1 MEPSP
6 LTQVSRPDTFQPKIV
21 KLYEALFQ
29 LPNADEDHDYEQSEG
44 FWQEFFLLKPDPP
57 SLRRVLQGLNA
68 DQMLHLQAPA
78 QQLFSR
84 AIDRVQ
90 AAKAPSDEI
99 ALDTLT
105 VFLGA
110 VLSKKYTNPSSD
122 ILSVLAGLDDADAVL
137 SDLVAA
143 LDNIIRSGRN
153 IQIRRKAIRVALSI
167 TSGAYS
173 TGLISYF
180 THRDLFPSLMKFVQ
194 DSELSGEISEP
205 FILLGL
211 LTNYNKFE
219 FQNPYRLRLDDFVND
234 VAIKKTVQCVGNT
247 CRDLRDRYVAVQD
260 DTPEAWSI
268 GTALSYVGLGALTGS
283 RPASPA
289 PSPEEAQ
296 SLFTALPGSEAAI
309 LLSAYDFANANKLFC
324 FNLINLP
331 AASKTDIT
339 PFSAF
344 LSLTSYL
351 FQHAHRSARTAL
363 YSHVNLYILQIV
375 IEDPALAKRICSEES
390 KTPVRL
396 CRQRQP
402 YLPVVR
408 TDRVLAAYILD
419 IMIDGI
425 NHNLRRR
432 LDTEYYILCLGVILR
447 IISFLAR
454 SRIRFVYH
462 WSELWRSLLS
472 FIRFLTT
479 YANDIKSLRESS
491 RLVDDTVNLIAL
503 SLSAGESFLPDAAAY
518 DDLFYKLVETGDI
531 LTKFRDAYELSKQSS
546 SNSIETLVSVS
557 RHYHALLEG
566 DEKGKVKSKNLSP
579 REVSKVIKQG
589 YETLSIQAREDLDH
603 WERYR
608 EADHKVVLKKVSRAA
623 VEDAKML
630 VAEK

>member
-6 LTQVSRPDTFQPKIV
+6 LTQVSRPETFQPKIV
-21 KLYEALFQ
+21 QLYEALFQ
-29 LPNADEDHDYEQSEG
+29 SPDPALDDHDDHEHSEG

-57 SLRRVLQGLNA
+57 SLRRVLQSLSA
-68 DQMLHLQAPA
+68 DAMLHLQVPA

-90 AAKAPSDEI
+90 DAKAPSDEI

-137 SDLVAA
+137 SELVAA

-153 IQIRRKAIRVALSI
+153 RLLLMSIQ
-167 TSGAYS
+167 
-173 TGLISYF
+173 
-180 THRDLFPSLMKFVQ
+180 FVQ
-194 DSELSGEISEP
+194 DSESSVEISEP

-211 LTNYNKFE
+211 LANYNKFE

-247 CRDLRDRYVAVQD
+247 CRDLRDKYVSVQD

-289 PSPEEAQ
+289 PTPEEAQ
-296 SLFTALPGSEAAI
+296 SLFTTLPGPEAAI

-339 PFSAF
+339 PFSAY

-363 YSHVNLYILQIV
+363 YTHVNLFILQII
-375 IEDPALAKRICSEES
+375 IEDPALAKRICSDES

-419 IMIDGI
+419 ILVDGI

-432 LDTEYYILCLGVILR
+432 LDTEFYIALYQQYT
-447 IISFLAR
+447 A
-454 SRIRFVYH
+454 YH

-479 YANDIKSLRESS
+479 YANDIKSLRESP
-491 RLVDDTVNLIAL
+491 RLIDDTVNLIAL

-531 LTKFRDAYELSKQSS
+531 LTKFRDAYDLSKQSS
-546 SNSIETLVSVS
+546 SSSIETLISVS
-557 RHYHALLEG
+557 SHYHSLLEG

-608 EADHKVVLKKVSRAA
+608 EADHKVILKKVSRAA
-623 VEDAKML
+623 VEDSKAL

>member
-21 KLYEALFQ
+21 KLYGALFQ
-29 LPNADEDHDYEQSEG
+29 LSNADDEQDHEQSEG

-57 SLRRVLQGLNA
+57 SLRRVLQGLSP
-68 DQMLHLQAPA
+68 DQMLHLQIPA

-84 AIDRVQ
+84 AIDRMQ
-90 AAKAPSDEI
+90 DARAPSDEI

-137 SDLVAA
+137 TELVAA

-194 DSELSGEISEP
+194 DTELSGEISEP

-247 CRDLRDRYVAVQD
+247 CRDLRDKYVAVQD
-260 DTPEAWSI
+260 DTPEAWSF
-268 GTALSYVGLGALTGS
+268 GTALNYVGLGALTGS

-296 SLFTALPGSEAAI
+296 SLFTTLPGPEAAI

-402 YLPVVR
+402 FLPIVR

-419 IMIDGI
+419 MVIDGI

-432 LDTEYYILCLGVILR
+432 LDTEYYMYALDSNFR
-447 IISFLAR
+447 KTA
-454 SRIRFVYH
+454 YH

-472 FIRFLTT
+472 FIRFLAT

-491 RLVDDTVNLIAL
+491 RLIDDTVNLVAL

-531 LTKFRDAYELSKQSS
+531 LTKFRDAYDLSKQSDS
-546 SNSIETLVSVS
+546 SSIETLVSVS

-623 VEDAKML
+623 VEDAKTL
-630 VAEK
+630 VLEK

>member
-21 KLYEALFQ
+21 KLYGALFQ
-29 LPNADEDHDYEQSEG
+29 LSNADDEQDHEQSEG

-57 SLRRVLQGLNA
+57 SLRRVLHNLSP
-68 DQMLHLQAPA
+68 DQMLHLQIPA

-84 AIDRVQ
+84 AIDRMQ
-90 AAKAPSDEI
+90 DARAP
-99 ALDTLT
+99 
-105 VFLGA
+105 
-110 VLSKKYTNPSSD
+110 
-122 ILSVLAGLDDADAVL
+122 
-137 SDLVAA
+137 
-143 LDNIIRSGRN
+143 
-153 IQIRRKAIRVALSI
+153 KAIRVALSI

-194 DSELSGEISEP
+194 DTELSGEISEP

-247 CRDLRDRYVAVQD
+247 CRDLRDKYVAVQD
-260 DTPEAWSI
+260 DTPEAWSF
-268 GTALSYVGLGALTGS
+268 GTALNYVGLGALTGS

-296 SLFTALPGSEAAI
+296 SLFTTLPGPEAAI

-402 YLPVVR
+402 FLPIVR

-419 IMIDGI
+419 MVIDGI

-432 LDTEYYILCLGVILR
+432 LDTEYYMYALDSNFRQTGAD
-447 IISFLAR
+447 FLT
-454 SRIRFVYH
+454 YH

-472 FIRFLTT
+472 FIRFLAT

-491 RLVDDTVNLIAL
+491 RLIDDTVNLVAL

-531 LTKFRDAYELSKQSS
+531 LTKFRDAYDLSKQSDS
-546 SNSIETLVSVS
+546 SSIETLVSVS
-557 RHYHALLEG
+557 KHYHALLEG

-623 VEDAKML
+623 VEDAKTL
-630 VAEK
+630 VLEK

>member
-6 LTQVSRPDTFQPKIV
+6 LTQVSRPETFQPKIV
-21 KLYEALFQ
+21 QLYEALFQ
-29 LPNADEDHDYEQSEG
+29 SPDPALDDHDDHEHSEG

-57 SLRRVLQGLNA
+57 SLRRVLQSLSA
-68 DQMLHLQAPA
+68 DAMLHLQVPA

-90 AAKAPSDEI
+90 DAKAPSDEI

-137 SDLVAA
+137 SELVAA

-153 IQIRRKAIRVALSI
+153 R
-167 TSGAYS
+167 AYT

-194 DSELSGEISEP
+194 DSESSVEISEP

-211 LTNYNKFE
+211 LANYNKFE

-247 CRDLRDRYVAVQD
+247 CRDLRDKYVSVQD

-289 PSPEEAQ
+289 PTPEEAQ
-296 SLFTALPGSEAAI
+296 SLFTTLPGPEAAI

-339 PFSAF
+339 PFSAY

-351 FQHAHRSARTAL
+351 FQHAH
-363 YSHVNLYILQIV
+363 
-375 IEDPALAKRICSEES
+375 P
-390 KTPVRL
+390 
-396 CRQRQP
+396 
-402 YLPVVR
+402 
-408 TDRVLAAYILD
+408 
-419 IMIDGI
+419 
-425 NHNLRRR
+425 
-432 LDTEYYILCLGVILR
+432 
-447 IISFLAR
+447 
-454 SRIRFVYH
+454 YH

-479 YANDIKSLRESS
+479 YANDIKSLRESP
-491 RLVDDTVNLIAL
+491 RLIDDTVNLIAL

-531 LTKFRDAYELSKQSS
+531 LTKFRDAYDLSKQSS
-546 SNSIETLVSVS
+546 SSSIETLISVS
-557 RHYHALLEG
+557 SHYHSLLEG

-608 EADHKVVLKKVSRAA
+608 EADHKVILKKVSRAA
-623 VEDAKML
+623 VEDSKAL

>member
-21 KLYEALFQ
+21 KLYGALFQ
-29 LPNADEDHDYEQSEG
+29 LSNADDEQDHEQSEG

-57 SLRRVLQGLNA
+57 SLRRVLHSL
-68 DQMLHLQAPA
+68 
-78 QQLFSR
+78 S
-84 AIDRVQ
+84 
-90 AAKAPSDEI
+90 
-99 ALDTLT
+99 
-105 VFLGA
+105 A

-137 SDLVAA
+137 TELVAA

-194 DSELSGEISEP
+194 DTELSGEISEP

-247 CRDLRDRYVAVQD
+247 CRDLRDKYVAVQD
-260 DTPEAWSI
+260 DTPEAWSF
-268 GTALSYVGLGALTGS
+268 GTALNYVGLGALTGS

-296 SLFTALPGSEAAI
+296 SLFTTLPGPEAAI

-402 YLPVVR
+402 FLPIVR

-419 IMIDGI
+419 MVIDGI

-432 LDTEYYILCLGVILR
+432 LDTEYYMYALDSNFR
-447 IISFLAR
+447 QTA
-454 SRIRFVYH
+454 YH

-472 FIRFLTT
+472 FIRFLAT

-491 RLVDDTVNLIAL
+491 RLIDDTVNLVAL

-531 LTKFRDAYELSKQSS
+531 LTKFRDAYDLSKQSDS
-546 SNSIETLVSVS
+546 SSIETLVSVS
-557 RHYHALLEG
+557 KHYHALLEG

-623 VEDAKML
+623 VEDAKTL
-630 VAEK
+630 VLEK